1 MSLLD
6 AEAIRAAA
14 ALEGLRIDTVDEIG
28 STQVLMD
35 APLGPDPAPPRLLA
49 AARQTAGRGR
59 RGRAWLSPEGRSVA
73 FSVAVER
80 RVRAQQP
87 PAAIALAVGA
97 AAAGALA
104 CWAPEVR
111 LKWPNDLMLEG
122 RKLGGI
128 LVECRRGLP
137 EAGSAGSVIERIVVG
152 IGLNLFAPPAGTIGQ
167 PGRGL
172 FDDDAPPAGAAEALI
187 GVLGAA
193 TVTAVRRFFDEGL
206 APFVQAWRRL
216 DALAGEEVA
225 LLDGGRIIAAGRS
238 LGLDASGGLR
248 VQLADGIRVV
258 HSGEVSLRPLD
269 ALR

>member
-1 MSLLD
+1 
-6 AEAIRAAA
+6 
-14 ALEGLRIDTVDEIG
+14 
-28 STQVLMD
+28 
-35 APLGPDPAPPRLLA
+35 
-49 AARQTAGRGR
+49 
-59 RGRAWLSPEGRSVA
+59 
-73 FSVAVER
+73 
-80 RVRAQQP
+80 
-87 PAAIALAVGA
+87 
-97 AAAGALA
+97 
-104 CWAPEVR
+104 
-111 LKWPNDLMLEG
+111 
-122 RKLGGI
+122 
-128 LVECRRGLP
+128 
-137 EAGSAGSVIERIVVG
+137 VIERIVVG
-152 IGLNLFAPPAGTIGQ
+152 IGLNLFAPLAGTIGQ